1 LLSNQDHPLP
11 NPPPQGGGY
20 KLIKVAFIHIPQP
33 SPLKGEGVKVMKPLL
48 ALVFIRSAVKI
59 LLFDGV
65 LLKPCKIVIPQAQN
79 MLGKGEFRQEPFHLF
94 QVQIFDIL
102 GSAPDQNLLDIV
114 FP

>member
-1 LLSNQDHPLP
+1 
-11 NPPPQGGGY
+11 
-20 KLIKVAFIHIPQP
+20 
-33 SPLKGEGVKVMKPLL
+33 MKPLL

-59 LLFDGV
+59 PLFDGV
-65 LLKPCKIVIPQAQN
+65 LLVIPQAQN

-94 QVQIFDIL
+94 QVQLFDIL